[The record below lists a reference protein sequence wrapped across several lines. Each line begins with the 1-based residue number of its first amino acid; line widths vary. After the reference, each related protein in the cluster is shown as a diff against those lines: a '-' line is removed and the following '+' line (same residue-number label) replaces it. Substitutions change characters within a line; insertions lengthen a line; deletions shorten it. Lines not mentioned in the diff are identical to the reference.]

1 MTLLIVF
8 SGLLSVALGSNQEGK
23 HISSFIKQ
31 RLYLNATH
39 HENLIHV
46 LLVGFQE
53 RHSNCYR
60 LHPFM
65 IALGSTCTKALK

>member
-1 MTLLIVF
+1 MKLLIVF

-31 RLYLNATH
+31 RLYLSD

-53 RHSNCYR
+53 RCRKS
-60 LHPFM
+60 
-65 IALGSTCTKALK
+65 